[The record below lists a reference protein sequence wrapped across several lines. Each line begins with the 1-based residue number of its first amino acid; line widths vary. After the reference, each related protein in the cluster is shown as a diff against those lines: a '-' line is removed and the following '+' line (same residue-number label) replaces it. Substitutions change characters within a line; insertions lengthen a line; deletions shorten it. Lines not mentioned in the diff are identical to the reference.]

1 MYDLWSLA
9 LPTLPHRSRLYSLA
23 PMGIGTSQVE
33 SLTSYVMRLAEA
45 HAVSPGTLI
54 RQEIFPN
61 LPLTP
66 KRPTFGGVHSLN
78 GMGSCFEQWVSLL
91 EQLTARRDLRQLTL
105 LHLEQCACL
114 RWSSSPASSVVPTLL
129 SGMAGSKPDRLRTF
143 ALGAC
148 ASHHLPHT

>member
-9 LPTLPHRSRLYSLA
+9 LPTLPPRSRLYSLA

-61 LPLTP
+61 LP
-66 KRPTFGGVHSLN
+66 
-78 GMGSCFEQWVSLL
+78 EY
-91 EQLTARRDLRQLTL
+91 A
-105 LHLEQCACL
+105 
-114 RWSSSPASSVVPTLL
+114 
-129 SGMAGSKPDRLRTF
+129 
-143 ALGAC
+143 
-148 ASHHLPHT
+148 